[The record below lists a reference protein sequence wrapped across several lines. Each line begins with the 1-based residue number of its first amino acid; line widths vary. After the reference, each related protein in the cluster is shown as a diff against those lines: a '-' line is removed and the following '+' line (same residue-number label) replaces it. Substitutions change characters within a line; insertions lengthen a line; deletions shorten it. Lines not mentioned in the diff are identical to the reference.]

1 MRPYRHNG
9 RGAQHGV
16 WLPPANAYMARG
28 GERMPETPDRVPSI
42 VTAAVWILV
51 VSGVIAAL
59 EAALGLLLLTES
71 IGSDA
76 NTTPALVLFL
86 TLASV
91 AVVNL
96 ACAWAVRRGKP
107 SVRPV
112 LTAISLAGLVL
123 VVLATLA
130 EYSKEPAGSLWAAA
144 GLPAVILLTIF
155 SQGLP
160 VVGSLAAAV
169 LVWLPSARR
178 HFRRG
183 AAVVP
188 AGTSGS

>member
-9 RGAQHGV
+9 RGAQHGM
-16 WLPPANAYMARG
+16 WLPPANAYIARG
-28 GERMPETPDRVPSI
+28 GARTPETPDLVPSV

-59 EAALGLLLLTES
+59 EAALGTES
-71 IGSDA
+71 IDA

-112 LTAISLAGLVL
+112 LTAISLAGLAL
-123 VVLATLA
+123 VVAATVA

-178 HFRRG
+178 HFGRG